1 MIIKEVKFTKADKNG
16 KECQVSV
23 MLGYCFAT
31 EIAFKEM
38 SGEDVG
44 MFVKEAVKDLGN
56 NVEPDR
62 QKSIYLIMSAIE
74 AYYES
79 ISKKAP
85 ITEKDLM
92 NSHKSGEFG
101 TALGTILG
109 MHIKMNTP
117 PRGDDEGKENGN
129 QDNEE
134 EPKNA

>member
-1 MIIKEVKFTKADKNG
+1 
-16 KECQVSV
+16 

-44 MFVKEAVKDLGN
+44 KFVKEAVNDLGN
-56 NVEPDR
+56 NVDPDR
-62 QKSIYLIMSAIE
+62 QKSIYLIIAAVE

-79 ISKKAP
+79 IGKKAP

-92 NSHKSGEFG
+92 NSHQSGEFG

-117 PRGDDEGKENGN
+117 PKGDDEDKKDDS
-129 QDNEE
+129 QDEE

>member
-1 MIIKEVKFTKADKNG
+1 MIIKEVKFTKTDKNG
-16 KECQVSV
+16 KESQVSV

-44 MFVKEAVKDLGN
+44 KFVRDAVKDLGN

-62 QKSIYLIMSAIE
+62 QKSIYLIMAAVE

-79 ISKKAP
+79 IGKKTP

-92 NSHKSGEFG
+92 NSHQSGEFG

-117 PRGDDEGKENGN
+117 PKGDDEDKKDDS
-129 QDNEE
+129 QDEE

>member
-1 MIIKEVKFTKADKNG
+1 MIIKEVKFTKTDKNG
-16 KECQVSV
+16 KESQVSV

-44 MFVKEAVKDLGN
+44 KFVREAVKDLGN
-56 NVEPDR
+56 NVNPDR
-62 QKSIYLIMSAIE
+62 QKSIYLIMAAVE

-79 ISKKAP
+79 IGKKAP

-92 NSHKSGEFG
+92 NSHQSGEFG

-117 PRGDDEGKENGN
+117 PKGDDEDKKDDS
-129 QDNEE
+129 QDEE